1 MFNSFPKWEDG
12 QIIDIRGVVMVETIQ
27 FYDDVD
33 TLEKISEFVNDE
45 IRIDYHNP
53 ENPILKLKT
62 KKGTIVANI
71 GDYIVKKNN
80 EFYIRRF

>member
-1 MFNSFPKWEDG
+1 
-12 QIIDIRGVVMVETIQ
+12 MVEVIQ

-33 TLEKISEFVNDE
+33 TLEKICEFVNDE
-45 IRIDYHNP
+45 IRIDYKDP
-53 ENPILKLKT
+53 KNPILKLKN

-71 GDYIVKKNN
+71 GDYIVKQNN